1 MNKGLLWHLIAGY
14 LVREQAKTVWKDI
27 QKINA
32 EVDEAPVRMAA

>member
-1 MNKGLLWHLIAGY
+1 MGLLWHLIAGY

-32 EVDEAPVRMAA
+32 EVDYTPVRMAA